1 MPHQRDRNAR
11 ATSDRFVSSASC
23 TTEDDDG
30 MQRFA
35 IRFSFDGTTYQG
47 FQSQPYQNT
56 IQDQIEHRLRGLLK
70 RHVRIIAWGR
80 TDAGVHAQGAVAT
93 VDLTINEV
101 QRFAKMGGKDLEEDA
116 DTNETKAA
124 RFLHSVLKEF
134 ACNAGFP
141 GNAQVRYGSI
151 ASKSVVAVSGEFD
164 ARYSALWKR
173 YVYYV
178 CSGSFYD
185 QSPFVWTRYA
195 WQVRE
200 TLDLTAMEEAAKLL
214 SDKLHNFAWM
224 SVTQAGELRD
234 PRRRVKLTVEK
245 VPMQIEKDDTPYFL
259 RGEKTIIYKI
269 TGTCDFFLYK
279 MMRRIVG
286 ILVAIGQGKS
296 NVATLT
302 KCIHAFDDDDESK
315 ERMKIPNS
323 LLDTAPAK
331 GLCLDHIEY
340 STPI

>member
-11 ATSDRFVSSASC
+11 AISINATA
-23 TTEDDDG
+23 EG
-30 MQRFA
+30 MHRFA

-56 IQDQIEHRLRGLLK
+56 IQDQLEHRLRGLLK

-93 VDLTINEV
+93 VDLTQDEV
-101 QRFAKMGGKDLEEDA
+101 ERFAKMAGKDLDN
-116 DTNETKAA
+116 DTNSSNEAKAA
-124 RFLHSVLKEF
+124 RFLLSVLKEF
-134 ACNAGFP
+134 ACNTGCP
-141 GNAQVRYGSI
+141 GNPQMRYGSI
-151 ASKSVVAVSGEFD
+151 ASKSVTAIPKTVDFD

-173 YVYYV
+173 YVYYI

-185 QSPFVWTRYA
+185 QSPFVWSRYA

-200 TLDLTAMEEAAKLL
+200 TLDICAMKEAARIL
-214 SDKLHNFAWM
+214 SDKQHNFSWM

-234 PRRRVKLTVEK
+234 PHRDVKLTVEE
-245 VPMQIEKDDTPYFL
+245 VPLQIENDDMTPYFL
-259 RGEKTIIYKI
+259 RAQKTKIYKI
-269 TGTCDFFLYK
+269 SGTCDFFLYK

-286 ILVAIGQGKS
+286 ILAAVGKGKS
-296 NVATLT
+296 DVATLA
-302 KCIHAFDDDDESK
+302 KYIDAFDQDEHCN
-315 ERMKIPNS
+315 EKIPHS
-323 LLDTAPAK
+323 LLETSPAK

-340 STPI
+340 SIPI

>member
-11 ATSDRFVSSASC
+11 ATSDRFVSASC
-23 TTEDDDG
+23 NTEDDG

-35 IRFSFDGTTYQG
+35 IRFAFDGTTYQG

-56 IQDQIEHRLRGLLK
+56 IQDQLEHRLRGLLK

-93 VDLTINEV
+93 VDLTFAEV
-101 QRFAKMGGKDLEEDA
+101 ERFSNMGGKDSDKA
-116 DTNETKAA
+116 DTNEIKAA
-124 RFLHSVLKEF
+124 MFLHSVLKEF
-134 ACNAGFP
+134 ACNTGFL

-151 ASKSVVAVSGEFD
+151 SSKSVVAVSSEFD

-185 QSPFVWTRYA
+185 QSPFAWTRYA

-200 TLDLTAMEEAAKLL
+200 RLDLTAMEEAAKLL
-214 SDKLHNFAWM
+214 SDKQHNFSWM
-224 SVTQAGELRD
+224 SVIQAGELRD
-234 PRRRVKLTVEK
+234 PCRTVKLTVEK
-245 VPMQIEKDDTPYFL
+245 VSIQIESDDTPYFL
-259 RGEKTIIYKI
+259 RGEDAVIYKI

-296 NVATLT
+296 DIATLT
-302 KCIHAFDDDDESK
+302 KCVHAFDDDDENK
-315 ERMKIPNS
+315 EKMKIPNS
-323 LLDTAPAK
+323 LLETAPAK

-340 STPI
+340 SIPI

>member
-1 MPHQRDRNAR
+1 MPHQRDRNAK
-11 ATSDRFVSSASC
+11 ASTS
-23 TTEDDDG
+23 TTNANED

-70 RHVRIIAWGR
+70 RHVRILAWGR
-80 TDAGVHAQGAVAT
+80 TDAGVHAEGAVAT
-93 VDLTINEV
+93 VDLTTAEV
-101 QRFAKMGGKDLEEDA
+101 ERFAKMAGTNLD
-116 DTNETKAA
+116 DTITIEARTA
-124 RFLHSVLKEF
+124 RFLLSVLKEF

-141 GNAQVRYGSI
+141 GDASIRYGSI
-151 ASKSVVAVSGEFD
+151 ASKAVVAVPAEFD

-173 YVYYV
+173 YVYYI
-178 CSGSFYD
+178 CSGSFYC

-200 TLDLTAMEEAAKLL
+200 TLDVTAMKKAASAL
-214 SDKLHNFAWM
+214 SEKQHNFGWM

-234 PRRRVKLTVEK
+234 PRRILTLAVEE
-245 VPMQIEKDDTPYFL
+245 VPMQVENDGIVPYFL
-259 RGEKTIIYKI
+259 AAQNTTIYKI

-279 MMRRIVG
+279 MMRRVVA
-286 ILVAIGQGKS
+286 ILVAIGQQKS
-296 NVATLT
+296 DVTVLT
-302 KCIHAFDDDDESK
+302 QCIEAHDKDEDCK
-315 ERMKIPNS
+315 EKIQVPNS
-323 LLDTAPAK
+323 LLQTAPAK

-340 STPI
+340 SIPI

>member
-1 MPHQRDRNAR
+1 MPHQRERNAR
-11 ATSDRFVSSASC
+11 ASALGTSTA
-23 TTEDDDG
+23 ED

-56 IQDQIEHRLRGLLK
+56 IQDQLEHRLRGLLK

-93 VDLTINEV
+93 VDLTKDEV
-101 QRFAKMGGKDLEEDA
+101 ERFAKMAGKDLD
-116 DTNETKAA
+116 DTTNSNEKAA
-124 RFLHSVLKEF
+124 RFLFSVLKEF
-134 ACNAGFP
+134 ACNT
-141 GNAQVRYGSI
+141 GNTENPQTRYGSI
-151 ASKSVVAVSGEFD
+151 ASKSVVAVPIDFH

-173 YVYYV
+173 YVYYIY
-178 CSGSFYD
+178 SGSFYD
-185 QSPFVWTRYA
+185 QLPFVWSRYA

-200 TLDLTAMEEAAKLL
+200 ALDLSAMKEAAKLL
-214 SDKLHNFAWM
+214 SDKEHNFSWL

-234 PRRRVKLTVEK
+234 PRRNVNLTVNE
-245 VPMQIEKDDTPYFL
+245 VPMQLDNDDTIPYFL
-259 RGEKTIIYKI
+259 RAKNANVYKI
-269 TGTCDFFLYK
+269 SGTCDFFLYK

-296 NVATLT
+296 DAATLA
-302 KCIHAFDDDDESK
+302 KCIEAFDEDENCK
-315 ERMKIPNS
+315 EQIPHS
-323 LLDTAPAK
+323 FLETAPAK

-340 STPI
+340 SIPI